1 MTDVYGNVSGECS
14 PYGEFDPYEVE
25 GQNAYYKGFKNAN
38 DGDFHAEDVHRQQ
51 FCEEVESDEDIDCI
65 PPKANCINLSILFRI
80 NLGVRL

>member
-1 MTDVYGNVSGECS
+1 MTGVYGNVSGECS

-51 FCEEVESDEDIDCI
+51 FCEEVESDEDIGC
-65 PPKANCINLSILFRI
+65 KVINLVYIVLCFKLHLVI
-80 NLGVRL
+80 